1 MKQIKE
7 IDVIFKEE
15 LLNELGY
22 DYVDITEAGFKNRL
36 EEGCKVDYF
45 RSTGFGNG
53 SKHIV
58 LTVLYKD

>member
-1 MKQIKE
+1 MDTIRE
-7 IDVIFKEE
+7 IDVIFKKE
-15 LLNELGY
+15 LFNELGY
-22 DYVDITEAGFKNRL
+22 DYVDITEDGFKDEL
-36 EEGCKVDYF
+36 ERGCKVDYF